1 MEHSVEIE
9 LTDKQQIGYEYL
21 LDDKHEMV
29 IYGGSAGSWKSVLW
43 CFWLITQC
51 LEHPW
56 TSWVLA
62 RKTLKQL
69 KVTTV
74 EKSMMEVLN
83 KFLEIP
89 RDFYKYDERRNVIK
103 FANGED
109 ESDAFAG
116 GSQIHLYPLEYK
128 PSDPM
133 YSELGSLEIS
143 GAFIDEWNNVP
154 KTAADILLSR
164 CRWKTREWN
173 LLPPKVFITT
183 NPDNTSWLY
192 RSMYIPWSENRLNSE
207 STKRERW
214 DNYDYV
220 FIQALPT
227 DNPKIPP
234 RYLELLRNAPEDKRK
249 RLYEGKWEYQTDDK
263 LLFHKKKIS
272 SLYVASPNVE
282 DPERYISVDVARA
295 GWDKTV
301 IMVREGMQVRRI
313 IDFTKDDV
321 PYSYQDKLL
330 QYTVSKLKELSRD
343 LQIPRSHIVV
353 DSDWVG
359 WWVKDFLPWCRWF
372 TNNASA
378 IQPPIA
384 RYKRHL
390 RENYSNLK
398 TQCYYKLKEYIDN
411 ESISVACNSEQ
422 EQFISEE
429 LSIIR
434 TKDKT
439 MDAPIQLESK
449 TRMREKLGR
458 SPDYADALMMRMVFE
473 VDKKN
478 NSVTIL

>member
-1 MEHSVEIE
+1 MEHSVDIE
-9 LTDKQQIGYEYL
+9 LTKKQQEGYKYL
-21 LDDKHEMV
+21 LDDKHEV
-29 IYGGSAGSWKSVLW
+29 VVYGGSAGSWKSFLW
-43 CFWLITQC
+43 AFWVISQSMR
-51 LEHPW
+51 HPW
-56 TSWVLA
+56 TKWVVW

-69 KVTTV
+69 KRTTV
-74 EKSMMEVLN
+74 QTMIEVMQ
-83 KFLEIP
+83 KFLKIP
-89 RDFYKYDERRNVIK
+89 KDYYNYDERRNLIE
-103 FANGED
+103 FANGDDDNNPYEN
-109 ESDAFAG
+109 
-116 GSQIHLYPLEYK
+116 GSKIYLYPLEYK

-154 KTAADILLSR
+154 KIASDILLSR
-164 CRWKTREWN
+164 CRWKS
-173 LLPPKVFITT
+173 LADKQLPPKVMITT

-192 RSMYIPWSENRLNSE
+192 RHMYRPWLEDRLNTQT
-207 STKRERW
+207 TKAERG

-227 DNPKIPP
+227 DNPKISKQ
-234 RYLELLRNAPEDKRK
+234 YLEALRNWPKSQKK

-263 LLFHKKKIS
+263 LLFQKDKIS
-272 SLYVASPNVE
+272 SLYVASQNVE

-301 IMVREGMQVRRI
+301 IMVREGMQVKRI
-313 IDFTKDDV
+313 IDFTKKEV

-330 QYTVSKLKELSRD
+330 QYTVIKLKQLSRD

-359 WWVKDFLPWCRWF
+359 WGVKDFLPWCRWF

-384 RYKRHL
+384 RYKTHL

-398 TQCYYKLKEYIDN
+398 TQCYYKLREYMEDEAI
-411 ESISVACNSEQ
+411 SIACQSDQ
-422 EQFISEE
+422 EQLLSEE

-434 TKDKT
+434 RKDKS

-449 TRMREKLGR
+449 SKMRDKLGR

-473 VDKKN
+473 IDKKTS
-478 NSVTIL
+478 SVTIL